1 MRYHPYFHTSPSIEK
16 EKMLSSKLTFPQLE
30 CVDFTIKECSDVEL
44 EFTEHF
50 LKHQAWSEC
59 KVLDEDDSMWKDKVY
74 ENIDYI
80 RREDVSSISLAYS
93 NKNDM
98 YEVHACTASSVVVIK
113 IKEKKTA
120 MDLQKK
126 LVLWRFKAILP

>member
-1 MRYHPYFHTSPSIEK
+1 
-16 EKMLSSKLTFPQLE
+16 MLSSRLKFPQLE
-30 CVDFTIKECSDVEL
+30 CIDFKIKEGSEIEL

-59 KVLDEDDSMWKDKVY
+59 KVLDEEDSMWKDKVY

-80 RREDVSSISLAYS
+80 TRTDVSNISLAYS
-93 NKNDM
+93 NKNDH
-98 YEVHACTASSVVVIK
+98 YEVHACTSSNVIVIK
-113 IKEKKTA
+113 VKEKEVA

-126 LVLWRFKAILP
+126 IVNWRYKAQLP